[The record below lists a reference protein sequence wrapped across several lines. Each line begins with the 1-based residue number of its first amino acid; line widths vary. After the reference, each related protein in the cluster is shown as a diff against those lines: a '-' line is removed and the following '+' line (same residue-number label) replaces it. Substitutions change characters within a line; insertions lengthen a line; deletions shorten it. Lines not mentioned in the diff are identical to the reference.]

1 VRSFQGYP
9 AHALI
14 AGLALLL
21 TLSMRLALSERYR
34 LERRQIEAVAAKQRS
49 RDVADG
55 WNRQS
60 FSAPT
65 RGKLG
70 DAFVRAIDWQRLA
83 LSDVQKARLDSRLR
97 EILNYLQS
105 PSLDEYYRLKTE
117 ALSWKFQL
125 GESARRRL
133 GLAEPGPATAAELQ
147 PLDAVGALWD
157 AVRRLNNKT
166 GAPPRLTAV
175 CLEGIRIATS
185 QTNSPSAVLLGQIA
199 KGFTIAQEATDPGF
213 TYAPQALSDIADRR
227 QEVFVFLGF
236 LARSDVS
243 EDAGPLYISL
253 YWSEDDQNWALSRL
267 FTDVLLKMNLL
278 F

>member
-1 VRSFQGYP
+1 MRSFEGYS

-14 AGLALLL
+14 AGLVLLL

-34 LERRQIEAVAAKQRS
+34 LERRKIEAAAAKRRS
-49 RDVADG
+49 SDIAAG
-55 WNRQS
+55 WNRMS
-60 FSAPT
+60 FSAPS

-70 DAFVRAIDWQRLA
+70 DAFVRAIDWQRLV
-83 LSDVQKARLDSRLR
+83 LSDVQKARLGTRLR
-97 EILNYLQS
+97 EILNYLQN

-117 ALSWKFQL
+117 GLTWKFEL
-125 GESARRRL
+125 SESGCRRL

-175 CLEGIRIATS
+175 CLEGVRIATS
-185 QTNSPSAVLLGQIA
+185 QTNSPSAVLVGQIA
-199 KGFTIAQEATDPGF
+199 KGLTIAQEATDPGF
-213 TYAPQALSDIADRR
+213 TYATQAAPNFADRR
-227 QEVFVFLGF
+227 QDLFVFLGF
-236 LARSDVS
+236 LGRSDVS

-253 YWSEDDQNWALSRL
+253 YWSEDDQDWALSRL
-267 FTDVLLKMNLL
+267 FTDVLLKMNVL